1 MATTRLMPLHVGKGR
16 NAAKAIREIIGYVE
30 NPEKTR
36 QGELVTGYACDPFTA
51 DAEFLLAKRAYLAR
65 TGRTR
70 GKDDVIA
77 YHLRQSFV
85 PGEITPEEANRIG
98 RELARRFT
106 HGDHAYIVATHNDK
120 SHVHNH
126 IIIHAVN
133 LDCDRKFRNFWGSTK
148 AVRQLSDTICIEN
161 GLSVVENPQQHG
173 KSYNKWLGEKAAPS
187 QRAGLRAVIDEAL
200 QQKPK
205 DFEAL
210 LALVQAAG
218 CEVKRRGE
226 SVSLRRTGE
235 ARFKRLASLG
245 AEYDEA
251 ALRAVLSG
259 VRAHTPRANQHPPQI
274 QGKMNLLLNIQEKL
288 REGKGPGFERWAKV
302 YNLKQMAQT
311 VNFLTENGLLEYG
324 ELKDQAEEA
333 ATRCNELSEKI
344 KFSERRLTEIAGLKT
359 QIINYI
365 KTREVY
371 IAYRQAGYSKTFL
384 AEHEADILLHKAAKK
399 AFDELGV
406 KKLPTV
412 KSLQIEYSALL
423 TDKKHAYGEY
433 RKARDAMRKLQ
444 TAKANVDRLL
454 GYDDEHL
461 QRSDPPQPTNQKAR
475 HEER

>member
-16 NAAKAIREIIGYVE
+16 NAVKAIRDIVGYVE
-30 NPEKTR
+30 NPEKTEH
-36 QGELVTGYACDPFTA
+36 GELVTGYACDPFTA
-51 DAEFLLAKRAYLAR
+51 DAEFLLAKRAYLAH

-85 PGEITPEEANRIG
+85 PGEITPKEANRIG
-98 RELARRFT
+98 NELARRFT

-120 SHVHNH
+120 SHIHNH

-133 LDCDRKFRNFWGSTK
+133 LDCDRKFRNIWGSTK

-161 GLSVVENPQQHG
+161 GLSVVEDPQQHG
-173 KSYNKWLGEKAAPS
+173 KSYNKWLVEKAAPS

-210 LALVQAAG
+210 LALIQTAG

-226 SVSLRRTGE
+226 TVSLRRAGE

-245 AEYDEA
+245 AEYDVA

-259 VRAHTPRANQHPPQI
+259 VRAHTPWANQHPL

-288 REGKGPGFERWAKV
+288 QEGKGPGFERWAKV

-311 VNFLTENGLLEYG
+311 VNFLTENGLLEYD
-324 ELKDQAEEA
+324 ELKEKAVTA
-333 ATRCNELSEKI
+333 AVHCYELSEKI
-344 KFSERRLTEIAGLKT
+344 KVCEKRMAEIAGLKN

-365 KTREVY
+365 KTRELY

-384 AEHEADILLHKAAKK
+384 AEHETDILLHKAAKK

-423 TDKKHAYGEY
+423 TEKKHAYGEY
-433 RKARDAMRKLQ
+433 RKARNAMRKLQ

-461 QRSDPPQPTNQKAR
+461 RQRDGQPQPTNQKAR